1 MALQTATNPD
11 TGERFALVNDAW
23 VPFAKTATNPET
35 QERFGLINNEWMPI
49 VGKTAPPKAPEP
61 RPEDQSVLRQF
72 ADVPLKVGAGAV
84 TGVRLL
90 ADTLG
95 AENPIS
101 KNLRGVEDEIASLYS
116 AQSKKDSKEI
126 ARIMKEAEDKGVLDQ
141 VAAGVKAMA
150 VAPVDIVA
158 NAFGTS
164 APAILA
170 GLAAIFTGGGAL
182 AGAALAG
189 GVGAAMGAGT
199 IKSAI
204 YDATKEV
211 LAEKTKLTP
220 EQIEAAAIKAQEYKG
235 DNLDQILLGMGLGAV
250 GARTGAEPV
259 IARSLARDIVGRA
272 SKAEGADVTKKAA
285 MQAAI
290 KESTE
295 KGTKTAA
302 ERGVIKHGTITAG
315 KEFLSEG
322 AEGSQE
328 QIAQNLALQR
338 QGFDVPTFRGAVSQ
352 GVMEGLAG
360 AGMGGAG
367 GVREAYKAKQEV
379 AGLTGEDKDKV
390 VGNVLTTAGTDKR
403 AAAPQPTQEQ
413 LDLMETATAIGTE
426 TPAPPADTTATAP
439 ATDLQAKA
447 QAYIDENK
455 PNTFKAKNLV
465 KELGLDVPAG
475 KGFNER
481 AIEAIKTYLGQGVPS
496 GTDNAPS
503 GTSAGVDESANPPA
517 DVAGTPSNPPG
528 DMGGTGA
535 ATSPS
540 SVGTKV
546 EFSALTPETQE
557 AISSRRDALFDII
570 EAGESAKIIK
580 TKLKTLNDLET
591 SHGVELTTMPPPK
604 TPPTPDGLPARRI
617 KMQRVIDEG
626 GQATIIRETDE
637 EKKAREKAAAA
648 RVQGGTD
655 TEAAMKLADKYEKE
669 EAAKEESQRVKGL
682 EASDKKSLPNITV
695 QQEVIEEYNAVRDE
709 INSAAK
715 AHAQQRV
722 EMADNLESLYKE
734 REAAEAKLDKDE
746 LNDSSNE
753 ALLQKLDEEIQV
765 SEKALQEH
773 GVKKATLPDWSDE
786 ITPVEK
792 EVYLEN
798 LRDNTIEEH
807 NAAAQAL
814 IRYRQEQGAKSREG
828 EGTTNQDERRLIKLY
843 EDNRKATGDKYGFE
857 FPKWRQLSNRSKIL
871 WLRTFASKPESAKGR
886 LTINKA
892 LTIYQQDEAF
902 GAVAQQVIKETDEL
916 NAGEQKAQQER
927 VQKIQDKVRAES
939 EKAQAR
945 YQKLR
950 DDQRRAAGSMPA
962 ADRLPNALVKKV
974 KDGIDKDGSKKGGS
988 LKTFLTDLAA
998 FIEDSKVPHKKIYNQ
1013 LANLIR
1019 GVNLKTEIVYVDS
1032 LPDDD
1037 LAIYSPEKDVIYVT
1051 SEGMTYTTI
1060 LHELVHAASV
1070 RVLNLYY
1077 TGKKDQLTKYQI
1089 AAIEQIEAIYKST
1102 QPALA
1107 SRHPNAYEKTASG
1120 ANNYYEFL
1128 AYALTDKFLQV
1139 DLHEESAEYT
1149 QDIAFGLRKDK
1160 IPERPS
1166 AWTVFVQAIA
1176 RIVGYKPGQMKS
1188 KNFLVELN
1196 AAFEDILSAPTEP
1209 IYLTDLSAKQ
1219 APKQPGR
1226 SGGMDDP
1233 DLRKQY
1239 GLSEQEDPESKV
1251 AKAVKDLFKIQGWR
1265 SKGTKY
1271 VDSTYEAGVRQRLA
1285 DLGKLIIR
1293 DMSKAFNNF
1302 YDHMTLATGEKLQF
1316 ITHFLDVP
1324 LTDLKQSFKDWMDL
1338 TKKKFEDLMID
1349 FHMYA
1354 EMFHEPERR
1363 LALFI
1368 QSVPLSTD
1376 KVLKDKNGKPISPA
1390 DRRTQILGDPS
1401 KKIAGL
1407 VQKVELTEAQQK
1419 QLWAEL
1425 TSLAEN
1431 YKDGRTGYSPRAD
1444 TIGKAKDDKQ
1454 AKILED
1460 KNSNSYNALGINK
1473 DEVDL
1478 RKSQF
1483 DALPQEERDAIM
1495 AVFANAKA
1503 LSEATKELNKIGNYQ
1518 SFPVTNLIGMF
1529 DYQAYLPF
1537 KGKGK
1542 NLGEL
1547 TEKDAWVDPEGIGGG
1562 KALQEIE
1569 HVTHGRFGVANHP
1582 LQQLMSDAYRGA
1594 DRAGRRNYTQSI
1606 KNALPSGEHNPNGT
1620 GVILGKVFKHIPYEE
1635 RQATNLAE
1643 FKGGA
1648 NIFHYNADG
1657 SIDILQVAEPK
1668 ILNALRYSF
1677 KQDKPLL
1684 DLANDVVGWVGAQH
1698 TRYNFNFA
1706 PKNFVTDLFT
1716 NAWNMGGGMMGP
1728 LSAPKYIGLIAARVM
1743 QNGLGKAW
1751 DIALLNEK
1759 GDPKS
1764 QQRMN
1769 DSAKKDPFVR
1779 DMLEMIQFGG
1789 KTAYIE
1795 SFSIKNNTEK
1805 LRSLKNKGWIAST
1818 KESVDALLDT
1828 WSGMFELTS
1837 RTAAYSMFK
1846 EFYYAQEKAK
1856 GTSDTKGPN
1865 EKMSE
1870 AEIAA
1875 ATQAAAE
1882 TKNLTNFE
1890 KVGLYGRELGAAY
1903 MFIRPSAISATR
1915 AIETVAPA
1923 FTPLSWAEQRMPKV
1937 VMDDPAAKAEYIK
1950 NYKTLQLN
1958 SRIMVMSLTGMG
1970 TAMYYM
1976 AMMMAPDDEWERN
1989 SVKTDNMEQ
1998 WTRTA
2003 RFHIP
2008 DSVGL
2013 GRDVII
2019 QLPWGFGLGAF
2030 PAIGAQ
2036 IGGMFS
2042 GQTTI
2047 KQGMGNIVGSILTDS
2062 FLPIPI
2068 SKIPMTEHPLSWAFD
2083 SIMPSVV
2090 RPISEY
2096 LMNMNGIGQSINSA
2110 SMRRFGD
2117 AFTGGD
2123 RIPEVYKD
2131 FAQWLYLKTEGKY
2144 DMSPNTA
2151 YFLTN
2156 SYIDGIAKIGELGYN
2171 WIDLSKGDKAFNP
2184 KTDLPLFGSFFGSKP
2199 NVDAREFSKVQDKL
2213 KDLETRSKTLSKVN
2227 REVYADF
2234 RAENPGVE
2242 TAITVYNLQ
2251 KARLD
2256 KLHKR
2261 ANELRAMDIPRI
2273 DREEMLRL
2281 NITQQNMLK
2290 HSIVERMKGYGI
2302 EP

>member
-1 MALQTATNPD
+1 MAAFDP
-11 TGERFALVNDAW
+11 DAW
-23 VPFAKTATNPET
+23 LAKRQEAPSPFDPDAWLAKKSGVET
-35 QERFGLINNEWMPI
+35 PS
-49 VGKTAPPKAPEP
+49 PKAPEP
-61 RPEDQSVLRQF
+61 RPEDQSFLRQV

-84 TGVRLL
+84 TGVRMI
-90 ADTLG
+90 ADTFG

-101 KNLRGVEDEIASLYS
+101 KNLRGVEDWIGELYS

-150 VAPVDIVA
+150 VAPVDTVA
-158 NAFGTS
+158 NALGTS

-170 GLAAIFTGGGAL
+170 GLATIFTGGGAL

-211 LAEKTKLTP
+211 LAEKTKLTS

-235 DNLDQILLGMGLGAV
+235 DNLDQILLGMGLGAL

-302 ERGVIKHGTITAG
+302 ERGVIKHGSITAG

-390 VGNVLTTAGTDKR
+390 VDNVLTTAGMDKR
-403 AAAPQPTQEQ
+403 TAAPQPTQEQ
-413 LDLMETATAIGTE
+413 LDLMETATAIGTD
-426 TPAPPADTTATAP
+426 TAAPPATP
-439 ATDLQAKA
+439 TDANVEARGKA
-447 QAYIDENK
+447 LAYIDGLEADPTKK
-455 PNTFKAKNLV
+455 PNASVLKNLITG
-465 KELGLDVPAG
+465 LGLEENVPAG
-475 KGFNER
+475 KGFNTR
-481 AIEAIKTYLGQGVPS
+481 AVQALRTYFGYAPSGEGVSS

-503 GTSAGVDESANPPA
+503 GAGVGVDESANPPT
-517 DVAGTPSNPPG
+517 DVTGTPSNLPG
-528 DMGGTGA
+528 DMGGAGA
-535 ATSPS
+535 AIPASP
-540 SVGTKV
+540 VGEKV
-546 EFSALTPETQE
+546 EFGALSPETQAE
-557 AISSRRDALFDII
+557 ISKRRDDLLDLVEEGAP
-570 EAGESAKIIK
+570 AKQIK
-580 TKLKTLNDLET
+580 NKLNTLNKLET
-591 SHGVELTTMPPPK
+591 THGLELTTM
-604 TPPTPDGLPARRI
+604 PTPDGLPARRV

-626 GQATIIRETDE
+626 GQAAIVGGPEGKTVPAQ
-637 EKKAREKAAAA
+637 K
-648 RVQGGTD
+648 GTD
-655 TEAAMKLADKYEKE
+655 IEAAMKLADKYEKE
-669 EAAKEESQRVKGL
+669 EAAREESQRVKGL
-682 EASDKKSLPNITV
+682 EESNKKSLPNITV
-695 QQEVIEEYNAVRDE
+695 DPAIVEEYKATRDE
-709 INSAAK
+709 IEAK
-715 AHAQQRV
+715 ADAHAQKRV
-722 EMADNLESLYKE
+722 EMASNLDSLYKE

-746 LNDSSNE
+746 LNDPANE

-765 SEKALQEH
+765 AEKALQEH
-773 GVKKATLPDWSDE
+773 GVEKARLPDWDKKMSPD
-786 ITPVEK
+786 EK

-798 LRDNTIEEH
+798 IRRNTIEEH
-807 NAAAQAL
+807 RAAAQAL
-814 IRYRQEQGAKSREG
+814 IQYRQKQGVESREG
-828 EGTTNQDERRLIKLY
+828 EGTLNRDERRLIKLY
-843 EDNRKATGDKYGFE
+843 EDNRKATGDKYGFK
-857 FPKWRQLSNRSKIL
+857 FPAWRQLSKRAKIA
-871 WLRTFASKPESAKGR
+871 WLRTLASDTGIKDLLKGD
-886 LTINKA
+886 LAINKA

-902 GAVAQQVIKETDEL
+902 GSVAQQVIKETDEL
-916 NAGEQKAQQER
+916 NASEQKAQQER
-927 VQKIQDKVRAES
+927 VQKIKDQVREES

-950 DDQRRAAGSMPA
+950 DDQRRAAGSMPST
-962 ADRLPNALVKKV
+962 DRLPNTLAKKIKEGV
-974 KDGIDKDGSKKGGS
+974 DKEGSKKGGS
-988 LKTFLTDLAA
+988 LATLLRDVAA
-998 FIEDSKVPHKKIYNQ
+998 HLKDSNAPHKKIYYQ
-1013 LANLIR
+1013 LTNLLGTIP
-1019 GVNLKTEIVYVDS
+1019 LKTEIVYVDS
-1032 LPDDD
+1032 LPNDD
-1037 LAIYSPEKDVIYVT
+1037 LAIYRAEEDKIYITPE
-1051 SEGMTYTTI
+1051 GLTYTTL

-1070 RVLNLYY
+1070 RVMNMYF
-1077 TGKKDQLTKYQI
+1077 TGQKNQLTKYQV
-1089 AAIEQIEAIYKST
+1089 AAVEQIMAIYNST
-1102 QPALA
+1102 KPALE
-1107 SRHPNAYEKTASG
+1107 SRHPDAYA
-1120 ANNYYEFL
+1120 NYYEFL
-1128 AYALTDKFLQV
+1128 AYSLTDKFLQV
-1139 DLHEESAEYT
+1139 DLHEESVEFA

-1166 AWTVFVQAIA
+1166 AWTAFKTAIA
-1176 RIVGYKPGQMKS
+1176 KILGYKPGQMKS

-1196 AAFEDILSAPTEP
+1196 AAFEDILSVPTEP
-1209 IYLTDLSAKQ
+1209 IYLTDLAAKQ
-1219 APKQPGR
+1219 APKQLGR

-1233 DLRKQY
+1233 ELRKQY
-1239 GLSEQEDPESKV
+1239 KMSEQEDPESKV
-1251 AKAVKDLFKIQGWR
+1251 AKATKDLFKVQGWR

-1271 VDSTYEAGVRQRLA
+1271 VDSTYEAGSRQNRA
-1285 DLGKLIIR
+1285 DLGGKIIR
-1293 DMSKAFNNF
+1293 DMSKSFNNF

-1316 ITHFLDVP
+1316 ITHYLDAP
-1324 LTDLKQSFKDWMDL
+1324 LTDLKQSFKDWIDL
-1338 TKKKFEDLMID
+1338 TGKKFEDAMID
-1349 FHMYA
+1349 FHMFA

-1363 LALFI
+1363 SALFV
-1368 QSVPLSTD
+1368 QSVPLSIK
-1376 KVLKDKNGKPISPA
+1376 KVLKDKKGNPISPA
-1390 DRRTQILGDPS
+1390 ERRTQILGDPS
-1401 KKIAGL
+1401 KGVAGL
-1407 VQKVELTEAQQK
+1407 VQQVELTEAQQR

-1425 TSLAEN
+1425 TNLAEN
-1431 YKDGRTGYSPRAD
+1431 YKDGLNGYSPRAD
-1444 TIGKAKDDKQ
+1444 IIGVAKNQDQ
-1454 AKILED
+1454 ADLLENKD
-1460 KNSNSYNALGINK
+1460 SEKYNALGINK

-1483 DALPQEERDAIM
+1483 DALPKDQRDAIM
-1495 AVFANAKA
+1495 AVFDNAKA

-1518 SFPVTNLIGMF
+1518 SFPVSNLIGMF
-1529 DYQAYLPF
+1529 NYQAYLPF

-1547 TEKDAWVDPEGIGGG
+1547 TEKDQWVDPEGIGGG

-1594 DRAGRRNYTQSI
+1594 DRAGRRNYTQAI
-1606 KNALPSGEHNPNGT
+1606 KNALPKEKKNPDGT
-1620 GVILGKVFKHIPYEE
+1620 GIILGKVVDHIPFEE
-1635 RQATNLAE
+1635 RSNANLE
-1643 FKGGA
+1643 KYKGGA

-1657 SIDILQVAEPK
+1657 SIDILQVAEPE
-1668 ILNALRYSF
+1668 ILNALRYTF

-1684 DLANDVVGWVGAQH
+1684 DLANDVTGWIGAQH

-1706 PKNFVTDLFT
+1706 PKNFVTDMFT

-1728 LSAPKYIGLIAARVM
+1728 LSAPKYIGMVASRVM

-1795 SFSIKNNTEK
+1795 SFSIRNNTEK
-1805 LRSLKNKGWIAST
+1805 LRALKNKSWIAST

-1846 EFYYAQEKAK
+1846 EFYYNQEKEK
-1856 GTSDTKGPN
+1856 GTSDVKKPG

-1870 AEIAA
+1870 AERAA
-1875 ATQAAAE
+1875 ATKAAAE

-1890 KVGLYGRELGAAY
+1890 KVGIYGRELGAAY

-1937 VMDDPAAKAEYIK
+1937 VMDDPAAKEEYIK
-1950 NYKTLQLN
+1950 NYKVLQRN

-1976 AMMMAPDDEWERN
+1976 AMLMAPDDDWERN

-1998 WTRTA
+1998 WTRNA

-2030 PAIGAQ
+2030 PSIGAQ
-2036 IGGMFS
+2036 IGAMFS
-2042 GQTTI
+2042 GQATI

-2096 LMNMNGIGQSINSA
+2096 LMNMNGIGQAINSA
-2110 SMRRFGD
+2110 TMRRFGD

-2131 FAQWLYLKTEGKY
+2131 FSKWLYETTEGKY
-2144 DMSPNTA
+2144 DMPPNTA

-2156 SYIDGIAKIGELGYN
+2156 SYIDGIAKLGELAYS
-2171 WIDLSKGDKAFNP
+2171 WVDLSKGEKTFNP

-2213 KDLETRSKTLSKVN
+2213 KDLETRAKTLSKVN

-2234 RAENPGVE
+2234 RANNPGAE
-2242 TAITVYNLQ
+2242 SAIQVYNLQ

-2256 KLHKR
+2256 KLRQR
-2261 ANELRAMDIPRI
+2261 ANELRAMDISQAE
-2273 DREEMLRL
+2273 REEMLKL

-2290 HSIVERMKGYGI
+2290 HSIIERMKGYGI

>member
-1 MALQTATNPD
+1 MS
-11 TGERFALVNDAW
+11 
-23 VPFAKTATNPET
+23 PE
-35 QERFGLINNEWMPI
+35 
-49 VGKTAPPKAPEP
+49 
-61 RPEDQSVLRQF
+61 
-72 ADVPLKVGAGAV
+72 
-84 TGVRLL
+84 
-90 ADTLG
+90 
-95 AENPIS
+95 
-101 KNLRGVEDEIASLYS
+101 
-116 AQSKKDSKEI
+116 
-126 ARIMKEAEDKGVLDQ
+126 
-141 VAAGVKAMA
+141 
-150 VAPVDIVA
+150 
-158 NAFGTS
+158 
-164 APAILA
+164 
-170 GLAAIFTGGGAL
+170 
-182 AGAALAG
+182 
-189 GVGAAMGAGT
+189 
-199 IKSAI
+199 
-204 YDATKEV
+204 
-211 LAEKTKLTP
+211 
-220 EQIEAAAIKAQEYKG
+220 
-235 DNLDQILLGMGLGAV
+235 
-250 GARTGAEPV
+250 
-259 IARSLARDIVGRA
+259 
-272 SKAEGADVTKKAA
+272 
-285 MQAAI
+285 
-290 KESTE
+290 
-295 KGTKTAA
+295 
-302 ERGVIKHGTITAG
+302 
-315 KEFLSEG
+315 
-322 AEGSQE
+322 
-328 QIAQNLALQR
+328 
-338 QGFDVPTFRGAVSQ
+338 
-352 GVMEGLAG
+352 
-360 AGMGGAG
+360 
-367 GVREAYKAKQEV
+367 
-379 AGLTGEDKDKV
+379 
-390 VGNVLTTAGTDKR
+390 
-403 AAAPQPTQEQ
+403 
-413 LDLMETATAIGTE
+413 
-426 TPAPPADTTATAP
+426 
-439 ATDLQAKA
+439 
-447 QAYIDENK
+447 
-455 PNTFKAKNLV
+455 
-465 KELGLDVPAG
+465 
-475 KGFNER
+475 
-481 AIEAIKTYLGQGVPS
+481 
-496 GTDNAPS
+496 
-503 GTSAGVDESANPPA
+503 
-517 DVAGTPSNPPG
+517 
-528 DMGGTGA
+528 
-535 ATSPS
+535 
-540 SVGTKV
+540 
-546 EFSALTPETQE
+546 
-557 AISSRRDALFDII
+557 
-570 EAGESAKIIK
+570 
-580 TKLKTLNDLET
+580 
-591 SHGVELTTMPPPK
+591 
-604 TPPTPDGLPARRI
+604 
-617 KMQRVIDEG
+617 
-626 GQATIIRETDE
+626 
-637 EKKAREKAAAA
+637 
-648 RVQGGTD
+648 
-655 TEAAMKLADKYEKE
+655 
-669 EAAKEESQRVKGL
+669 
-682 EASDKKSLPNITV
+682 
-695 QQEVIEEYNAVRDE
+695 
-709 INSAAK
+709 
-715 AHAQQRV
+715 
-722 EMADNLESLYKE
+722 
-734 REAAEAKLDKDE
+734 
-746 LNDSSNE
+746 
-753 ALLQKLDEEIQV
+753 
-765 SEKALQEH
+765 
-773 GVKKATLPDWSDE
+773 
-786 ITPVEK
+786 EK

-798 LRDNTIEEH
+798 IRRNTIEEH
-807 NAAAQAL
+807 RAAAQAL
-814 IRYRQEQGAKSREG
+814 IRYRQEQGIQSREG
-828 EGTTNQDERRLIKLY
+828 EGTTNRDERRLIKLY
-843 EDNRKATGDKYGFE
+843 EDNSKATGEKYGFE
-857 FPKWRQLSNRSKIL
+857 FPKWKRLSKRAKIA
-871 WLRTFASKPESAKGR
+871 WLRTLASDTSIKDLLKGD

-892 LTIYQQDEAF
+892 LTAYQQDEAF

-916 NAGEQKAQQER
+916 NATEQEAQQKR
-927 VQKIQDKVRAES
+927 IQKIKDQVREES

-962 ADRLPNALVKKV
+962 ADRLPNALVKKI
-974 KDGIDKDGSKKGGS
+974 KEGIDKEGSKKGGS

-1139 DLHEESAEYT
+1139 DLHEESAEYS
-1149 QDIAFGLRKDK
+1149 QDIAFGIRKDK

-1196 AAFEDILSAPTEP
+1196 AAFEDILSAPTES
-1209 IYLTDLSAKQ
+1209 IYLTDLAAKQ

-1233 DLRKQY
+1233 ELRKQY
-1239 GLSEQEDPESKV
+1239 QMSEREDPESKV
-1251 AKAVKDLFKIQGWR
+1251 VKATKDLFKIQGWR

-1271 VDSTYEAGVRQRLA
+1271 VDSTYEAGARQRLA
-1285 DLGKLIIR
+1285 DLGGKIIR

-1316 ITHFLDVP
+1316 ITHYLDTP
-1324 LTDLKQSFKDWMDL
+1324 LTDLKQSFKDWMEL
-1338 TKKKFEDLMID
+1338 TKKSFKDAMID

-1363 LALFI
+1363 AALFV
-1368 QSVPLSTD
+1368 QSVPLSTK

-1401 KKIAGL
+1401 QKIAGL
-1407 VQKVELTEAQQK
+1407 VQQVELTEAQQK

-1431 YKDGRTGYSPRAD
+1431 HKDAYGYSPRAD
-1444 TIGKAKDDKQ
+1444 KIGTPKNPEQ
-1454 AKILED
+1454 AALLVD
-1460 KNSNSYNALGINK
+1460 KNSETYNALGIDQK
-1473 DEVDL
+1473 EVDL
-1478 RKSQF
+1478 RMSQF
-1483 DALPQEERDAIM
+1483 KALPQKEQDAIM
-1495 AVFANAKA
+1495 AIFANAKA

-1518 SFPVTNLIGMF
+1518 SFPVSNLMGMF
-1529 DYQAYLPF
+1529 NYQAYMPF

-1542 NLGEL
+1542 KLGEL
-1547 TEKDAWVDPEGIGGG
+1547 TEKDQWVDPEGMGGG
-1562 KALQEIE
+1562 KSLQEIE

-1594 DRAGRRNYTQSI
+1594 DRAGRRNFTQAI
-1606 KNALPSGEHNPNGT
+1606 KNAMPKETANPDGT
-1620 GVILGKVFKHIPYEE
+1620 GIILGKIRKHIPFEE
-1635 RQATNLAE
+1635 RQATNLEE

-1657 SIDILQVAEPK
+1657 SIDILQVAEPE

-1684 DLANDVVGWVGAQH
+1684 DLANDVTGWIGAQH

-1706 PKNFVTDLFT
+1706 PKNFVTDMFT

-1728 LSAPKYIGLIAARVM
+1728 LSAPKYIGVVAARVL

-1805 LRSLKNKGWIAST
+1805 LRALKSKNWVIRG
-1818 KESVDALLDT
+1818 KEGLDAFLDT

-1837 RTAAYSMFK
+1837 RAAAYSMFK

-1856 GTSDTKGPN
+1856 GTSDVKGPKG
-1865 EKMSE
+1865 EMSE

-1923 FTPLSWAEQRMPKV
+1923 FTPLSWAKQRMPKV
-1937 VMDDPAAKAEYIK
+1937 VMDDPAAEKEFIK
-1950 NYKTLQLN
+1950 NYETLQRN

-1976 AMMMAPDDEWERN
+1976 AMMMAPDDDWERN

-1998 WTRTA
+1998 WTRNA

-2013 GRDVII
+2013 GRDVVI

-2083 SIMPSVV
+2083 SIMPSAV

-2131 FAQWLYLKTEGKY
+2131 FAQWLYEKSEGKY

-2156 SYIDGIAKIGELGYN
+2156 SYIDGIAKLGELGYN
-2171 WIDLSKGDKAFNP
+2171 WVDLSKGDKAFNP
-2184 KTDLPLFGSFFGSKP
+2184 KTDLVLLGSFFGSKP
-2199 NVDAREFSKVQDKL
+2199 NVDAREFSKVQEKI
-2213 KDLETRSKTLSKVN
+2213 KDLDTRAKTLSKVN

-2242 TAITVYNLQ
+2242 TAISVYNQQ

-2261 ANELRAMDIPRI
+2261 ANELRADRNIPRI
-2273 DREEMLRL
+2273 DREEMVRL
-2281 NITQQNMLK
+2281 NIIQQNMLK

>member
-1 MALQTATNPD
+1 MAAFDP
-11 TGERFALVNDAW
+11 DAW
-23 VPFAKTATNPET
+23 LAKKQEAPSPFDPDAWLSKRSGVEPSA
-35 QERFGLINNEWMPI
+35 
-49 VGKTAPPKAPEP
+49 PKAPEP
-61 RPEDQSVLRQF
+61 RPEDQSFLRQV

-84 TGVRLL
+84 TGVRMI
-90 ADTLG
+90 ADTFG
-95 AENPIS
+95 AENPVS
-101 KNLRGVEDEIASLYS
+101 KNLRGVEDWVGELYS

-126 ARIMKEAEDKGVLDQ
+126 ARIMKEAEDKGILDQ
-141 VAAGVKAMA
+141 VVAGVKAMA
-150 VAPVDIVA
+150 VAPVDTVA
-158 NAFGTS
+158 NALGTS

-170 GLAAIFTGGGAL
+170 GLATVLTGGGTL

-302 ERGVIKHGTITAG
+302 ERGVIKHGAITAG
-315 KEFLSEG
+315 KEFLGEG

-390 VGNVLTTAGTDKR
+390 VDNVLTTAGMDKR
-403 AAAPQPTQEQ
+403 TAAPQPTQEQ
-413 LDLMETATAIGTE
+413 LDLMETATAIGTD
-426 TPAPPADTTATAP
+426 TAAPPTPPTDTTVEARG
-439 ATDLQAKA
+439 KA
-447 QAYIDENK
+447 LAYIDGLDADPTKN
-455 PNTFKAKNLV
+455 PNASTLRSLV
-465 KELGLDVPAG
+465 KQLGLDVPSGG
-475 KGFNER
+475 KGPDGFNTR
-481 AIEAIKTYLGQGVPS
+481 AVQALRTYFGYAPSGVGAPS

-503 GTSAGVDESANPPA
+503 GTSPGVDESANPPA
-517 DVAGTPSNPPG
+517 NVAGTPSNPPG

-535 ATSPS
+535 ATPPGA
-540 SVGTKV
+540 VGTKV
-546 EFSALTPETQE
+546 EFNSLSPETQTE
-557 AISSRRDALFDII
+557 ISNRRDDLFDLI
-570 EAGESAKIIK
+570 EKGVPAKQIK
-580 TKLKTLNDLET
+580 SKLNFLNKLET
-591 SHGVELTTMPPPK
+591 THGVELTTMP
-604 TPPTPDGLPARRI
+604 TPDGLPARQV
-617 KMQRVIDEG
+617 KMQQLINEG
-626 GQATIIRETDE
+626 KQATIVGRPETTAPAQFGVDVE
-637 EKKAREKAAAA
+637 
-648 RVQGGTD
+648 T
-655 TEAAMKLADKYEKE
+655 AMKMADKYEKE
-669 EAAKEESQRVKGL
+669 EATKEEEQRKKGL
-682 EASDKKSLPNITV
+682 EESNKKSLPNITV
-695 QQEVIEEYNAVRDE
+695 DPAVVEEYNAIRNE
-709 INSAAK
+709 INTAAD
-715 AHAQQRV
+715 AHAEERV
-722 EMADNLESLYKE
+722 KLADNLDSLYKE

-746 LNDSSNE
+746 LNDPANE

-765 SEKALQEH
+765 AEKTLQEH
-773 GVKKATLPDWSDE
+773 GVEKARLPDWDKKMSPD
-786 ITPVEK
+786 EK

-798 LRDNTIEEH
+798 IRNNTIEEH

-814 IRYRQEQGAKSREG
+814 IQYRQKQSVESREG
-828 EGTTNQDERRLIKLY
+828 EGTVNRDERRLIKLY

-857 FPKWRQLSNRSKIL
+857 FPAWNKLSKL
-871 WLRTFASKPESAKGR
+871 AKVLYLRALASKPKEAGGKWS
-886 LTINKA
+886 INKA
-892 LTIYQQDEAF
+892 LTGLQQDEAF
-902 GAVAQQVIKETDEL
+902 GAAAQQIIKENGDL
-916 NAGEQKAQQER
+916 NAAEQKAQQER
-927 VQKIQDKVRAES
+927 VQKIKDQVREES
-939 EKAQAR
+939 EKAQVR

-950 DDQRRAAGSMPA
+950 DDQRRATGSMPA
-962 ADRLPNALVKKV
+962 TDRLPNTLAKKIKEGV
-974 KDGIDKDGSKKGGS
+974 DKEGTKKGGS
-988 LKTFLTDLAA
+988 LTTLLRDVAA
-998 FIEDSKVPHKKIYNQ
+998 HLKDSNAPHKKIYYQ
-1013 LANLIR
+1013 LTNLLGTIP
-1019 GVNLKTEIVYVDS
+1019 LKTKIVYVDS
-1032 LPDDD
+1032 LPNDD
-1037 LAIYSPEKDVIYVT
+1037 LAIYRAEEDKIYVT
-1051 SEGMTYTTI
+1051 AEGLTYTTL

-1070 RVLNLYY
+1070 RVMNMYF
-1077 TGKKDQLTKYQI
+1077 TGQKNQLTKYQI
-1089 AAIEQIEAIYKST
+1089 AAVEQIMAIYNST
-1102 QPALA
+1102 KPALE
-1107 SRHPNAYEKTASG
+1107 SRHPDAYA
-1120 ANNYYEFL
+1120 NYYEFL
-1128 AYALTDKFLQV
+1128 AYSLTDKFLQV
-1139 DLHEESAEYT
+1139 DLHEESVEYA

-1219 APKQPGR
+1219 ATKQPGR

-1233 DLRKQY
+1233 ELRKQY
-1239 GLSEQEDPESKV
+1239 KMSERENPESKV
-1251 AKAVKDLFKIQGWR
+1251 VKATKDLFKIQGWR

-1271 VDSTYEAGVRQRLA
+1271 VDSTYEAGARQRLA
-1285 DLGKLIIR
+1285 DLGGKIIR

-1316 ITHFLDVP
+1316 ITHYLDSP
-1324 LTDLKQSFKDWMDL
+1324 LTDLKQSFKDWIEL
-1338 TKKKFEDLMID
+1338 TGKKFEDAMID

-1363 LALFI
+1363 AALFV
-1368 QSVPLSTD
+1368 QSVPLSTK

-1401 KKIAGL
+1401 NNIAGL

-1425 TSLAEN
+1425 TSLADN
-1431 YKDGRTGYSPRAD
+1431 YKDGMDGYSPRAD
-1444 TIGKAKDDKQ
+1444 VIGTAKNKDQ
-1454 AKILED
+1454 ANLLED
-1460 KNSNSYNALGINK
+1460 KYGEKYNALGINK

-1483 DALPQEERDAIM
+1483 DALPQEERNAIM
-1495 AVFANAKA
+1495 AVFDSAKA
-1503 LSEATKELNKIGNYQ
+1503 LSEATKELNKIGNYL
-1518 SFPVTNLIGMF
+1518 SFPASNLIGMF
-1529 DYQAYLPF
+1529 DYQFYMPF

-1547 TEKDAWVDPEGIGGG
+1547 TEKDQWVDPEGIGGG

-1594 DRAGRRNYTQSI
+1594 DRAGRRNYTQAI
-1606 KNALPSGEHNPNGT
+1606 KNALPSEKKNPDGT
-1620 GVILGKVFKHIPYEE
+1620 GIILGKVVDHISFEE
-1635 RQATNLAE
+1635 RSNANLE
-1643 FKGGA
+1643 KYKGGA

-1657 SIDILQVAEPK
+1657 SIDILQVSEPE

-1684 DLANDVVGWVGAQH
+1684 DLANDVTGWIGAQH

-1706 PKNFVTDLFT
+1706 PKNFVTDMFT

-1728 LSAPKYIGLIAARVM
+1728 LSAPKYIGVVAARVL

-1795 SFSIKNNTEK
+1795 SFSIRNNTEK
-1805 LRSLKNKGWIAST
+1805 LRALKNKSWIAST

-1856 GTSDTKGPN
+1856 GTSDVKGPN

-1923 FTPLSWAEQRMPKV
+1923 FTPLSWAEQRMPKAV
-1937 VMDDPAAKAEYIK
+1937 LDDPDAKAEFIK
-1950 NYKTLQLN
+1950 NYKTLQRN

-1998 WTRTA
+1998 WTRNA

-2008 DSVGL
+2008 DNVGL
-2013 GRDVII
+2013 GRDVVI

-2042 GQTTI
+2042 GHTTI

-2131 FAQWLYLKTEGKY
+2131 FAQWMYQKTEGKY

-2171 WIDLSKGDKAFNP
+2171 WIDLSKGEKAFNP
-2184 KTDLPLFGSFFGSKP
+2184 KTDLVLLGSFFGSKP

-2242 TAITVYNLQ
+2242 TAISVYNQQ

-2261 ANELRAMDIPRI
+2261 ANELRTMNIPRI
-2273 DREEMLRL
+2273 DREEMVRL
-2281 NITQQNMLK
+2281 NIIQQNMLK
-2290 HSIVERMKGYGI
+2290 HSIIERMKGYGI

>member
-1 MALQTATNPD
+1 MAAFDP
-11 TGERFALVNDAW
+11 DAW
-23 VPFAKTATNPET
+23 LAKRQEAPSPFDPDAWLAKKSGVET
-35 QERFGLINNEWMPI
+35 P
-49 VGKTAPPKAPEP
+49 PPKAPEA
-61 RPEDQSVLRQF
+61 RPEDQSFLRQV
-72 ADVPLKVGAGAV
+72 ADVPLKIGAGAV
-84 TGVRLL
+84 TGVRML

-101 KNLRGVEDEIASLYS
+101 KNLRGVEDWIGELYS

-141 VAAGVKAMA
+141 VAAGVKAMS
-150 VAPVDIVA
+150 VAPVDTVA
-158 NAFGTS
+158 NALGTS

-170 GLAAIFTGGGAL
+170 GLATVFTGGGAL

-220 EQIEAAAIKAQEYKG
+220 EQIEAAAVKAQEYKG
-235 DNLDQILLGMGLGAV
+235 ENLDQILLGMGLGAV

-272 SKAEGADVTKKAA
+272 AKTEGADVSKKSA
-285 MQAAI
+285 MQAAVR
-290 KESTE
+290 EATE

-302 ERGVIKHGTITAG
+302 ERGVIKQGALTAG
-315 KEFLSEG
+315 KEFLTEG

-352 GVMEGLAG
+352 GVLEGLAG

-379 AGLTGEDKDKV
+379 AGMTGEDKDTAIRDV
-390 VGNVLTTAGTDKR
+390 FTTTGTDKR
-403 AAAPQPTQEQ
+403 AAAPQATQEQ
-413 LDLMETATAIGTE
+413 LDLMEAATAIEAE
-426 TPAPPADTTATAP
+426 TPAPPAAPTDTTAAPTDTTATAP

-447 QAYIDENK
+447 QAYIDEGK

-475 KGFNER
+475 PGFNAR
-481 AIEAIKTYLGQGVPS
+481 AIEAIKTYLGQGAPS
-496 GTDNAPS
+496 GTDTTAG
-503 GTSAGVDESANPPA
+503 GTSPGVDESANPPV

-535 ATSPS
+535 AIPPS
-540 SVGTKV
+540 ATGAKV
-546 EFSALTPETQE
+546 EFGALSPETQTE
-557 AISSRRDALFDII
+557 ISDRRDDLLDLI
-570 EAGESAKIIK
+570 EKGAPAKQIK
-580 TKLKTLNDLET
+580 NKLNTLNKLET
-591 SHGVELTTMPPPK
+591 THGVELTTMP
-604 TPPTPDGLPARRI
+604 TPDALPARRI
-617 KMQRVIDEG
+617 KMQQLINEG
-626 GQATIIRETDE
+626 KQATIVGGPEGTTVPAQ
-637 EKKAREKAAAA
+637 K
-648 RVQGGTD
+648 GTD
-655 TEAAMKLADKYEKE
+655 VEAAMKLADKYEKE
-669 EAAKEESQRVKGL
+669 EAAREEDERKKGL
-682 EASDKKSLPNITV
+682 EASQKKTLPNITV
-695 QQEVIEEYNAVRDE
+695 DPAIVEEYKATRDE
-709 INSAAK
+709 MEAAAD
-715 AHAQQRV
+715 AHAQERV
-722 EMADNLESLYKE
+722 EMADNLNSLYKE
-734 REAAEAKLDKDE
+734 RKAAEAKLDKDE
-746 LNDSSNE
+746 LNDPANE
-753 ALLQKLDEEIQV
+753 ALLQKLEEEIQV
-765 SEKALQEH
+765 AEKALQEH
-773 GVKKATLPDWSDE
+773 GVEKARLPDWDKKLSPE
-786 ITPVEK
+786 EK

-798 LRDNTIEEH
+798 IRRNTIEEH
-807 NAAAQAL
+807 RAAAQAL
-814 IRYRQEQGAKSREG
+814 IQYRQKQGVESREG
-828 EGTTNQDERRLIKLY
+828 EGTTNRDERRLIKLY
-843 EDNRKATGDKYGFE
+843 EDNLKATGDKYGFE
-857 FPKWRQLSNRSKIL
+857 FPKWKRLSKRAKIA
-871 WLRTFASKPESAKGR
+871 WLRTLASDTSIKDLLKGD

-892 LTIYQQDEAF
+892 LTAYQQDEAF

-916 NAGEQKAQQER
+916 NATEQKAQQQR
-927 VQKIQDKVRAES
+927 IQKIKDQVREES

-962 ADRLPNALVKKV
+962 ADRLPNALVKKI
-974 KDGIDKDGSKKGGS
+974 KEGIDKEGSKKGGS

-1128 AYALTDKFLQV
+1128 AYALTDKFFQV
-1139 DLHEESAEYT
+1139 DLHEESVEYA
-1149 QDIAFGLRKDK
+1149 QDMAFGLRKDK

-1219 APKQPGR
+1219 ATKQPGR

-1233 DLRKQY
+1233 ELRKQY
-1239 GLSEQEDPESKV
+1239 QMSEREDPESKV
-1251 AKAVKDLFKIQGWR
+1251 AKAVKDLFKVQGWR

-1271 VDSTYEAGVRQRLA
+1271 VDSTYEAGSRQNRA
-1285 DLGKLIIR
+1285 DLGGKIIR

-1316 ITHFLDVP
+1316 ITHYLDTP
-1324 LTDLKQSFKDWMDL
+1324 LTDLKQSFKDWMEL
-1338 TKKKFEDLMID
+1338 TKKPFKEAMID

-1363 LALFI
+1363 LALFV
-1368 QSVPLSTD
+1368 QSVPLSIK

-1401 KKIAGL
+1401 NNIAGL
-1407 VQKVELTEAQQK
+1407 VQKVELTEAQQR

-1431 YKDGRTGYSPRAD
+1431 YADGMDGYSPRAD
-1444 TIGKAKDDKQ
+1444 IIGKAKDATQ
-1454 AKILED
+1454 AKILVD
-1460 KNSNSYNALGINK
+1460 KDSDTYNALGINRA
-1473 DEVDL
+1473 EVDL

-1483 DALPQEERDAIM
+1483 DALPKEERDAIM
-1495 AVFANAKA
+1495 AVFDGAKA
-1503 LSEATKELNKIGNYQ
+1503 LSEATKELNKIGNYL
-1518 SFPVTNLIGMF
+1518 SFPASNLIGMF
-1529 DYQAYLPF
+1529 NYQAYLPF

-1547 TEKDAWVDPEGIGGG
+1547 TEKDQWVDPEGIGGG

-1594 DRAGRRNYTQSI
+1594 DRAGRRNFTQAI
-1606 KNALPSGEHNPNGT
+1606 KNALPKEKDNPDGT
-1620 GVILGKVFKHIPYEE
+1620 GIILGKVVEHIPFEE
-1635 RQATNLAE
+1635 RSNANLE
-1643 FKGGA
+1643 KYKGGA

-1657 SIDILQVAEPK
+1657 SIDILQVSEPE

-1684 DLANDVVGWVGAQH
+1684 DLANDVTGWIGAQH

-1706 PKNFVTDLFT
+1706 PKNFVTDMFT

-1728 LSAPKYIGLIAARVM
+1728 LSAPKYIGVVAARVL

-1805 LRSLKNKGWIAST
+1805 LRALKSKSWIAST

-1837 RTAAYSMFK
+1837 RAAAYSMFK

-1856 GTSDTKGPN
+1856 GTSDVKGPKG
-1865 EKMSE
+1865 EMSE

-1937 VMDDPAAKAEYIK
+1937 VLDDPAAKEEYIK
-1950 NYKTLQLN
+1950 NYKTLQRN

-1976 AMMMAPDDEWERN
+1976 AMMMAPDDDWERN

-1998 WTRTA
+1998 WTRNA

-2013 GRDVII
+2013 GRDVVI

-2131 FAQWLYLKTEGKY
+2131 FAQWLYETTEGKY

-2156 SYIDGIAKIGELGYN
+2156 SYVDGIAKLGELGYN
-2171 WIDLSKGDKAFNP
+2171 WVDLSKGDKAFNP
-2184 KTDLPLFGSFFGSKP
+2184 KTDLVLLGSFFGSKP
-2199 NVDAREFSKVQDKL
+2199 NVDAREFSKVQEKI
-2213 KDLETRSKTLSKVN
+2213 KDLDTRAKTLSKVN

-2242 TAITVYNLQ
+2242 TAISVYNQQ

-2261 ANELRAMDIPRI
+2261 ANELRADRNIPRI
-2273 DREEMLRL
+2273 DREEMIRL
-2281 NITQQNMLK
+2281 NIIQQNMLK

>member
-1 MALQTATNPD
+1 MIA
-11 TGERFALVNDAW
+11 DA
-23 VPFAKTATNPET
+23 
-35 QERFGLINNEWMPI
+35 FGAN
-49 VGKTAPPKAPEP
+49 T
-61 RPEDQSVLRQF
+61 
-72 ADVPLKVGAGAV
+72 DV
-84 TGVRLL
+84 
-90 ADTLG
+90 
-95 AENPIS
+95 S
-101 KNLRGVEDEIASLYS
+101 KSLRGVEDEIASLYS
-116 AQSKKDSKEI
+116 AQSKKDSKEV

-141 VAAGVKAMA
+141 VVAGVKAMA

-170 GLAAIFTGGGAL
+170 GLAAVFTGGGAL

-189 GVGAAMGAGT
+189 GVGATMGAGT

-235 DNLDQILLGMGLGAV
+235 DNLDQILLGMGLGAL

-302 ERGVIKHGTITAG
+302 ERGVIKHGSITAG

-390 VGNVLTTAGTDKR
+390 VGNVLTTAGMDKR

-426 TPAPPADTTATAP
+426 TPAPPADTTAVAP

-481 AIEAIKTYLGQGVPS
+481 ATETIKTYLGQGAPS
-496 GTDNAPS
+496 GTDNVPS
-503 GTSAGVDESANPPA
+503 GASPGVDESANPPV

-528 DMGGTGA
+528 GMGGTGA
-535 ATSPS
+535 AIPPGAT
-540 SVGTKV
+540 GAKV
-546 EFSALTPETQE
+546 EFSALSPETQTE
-557 AISSRRDALFDII
+557 ISKRRDDLLDLI
-570 EAGESAKIIK
+570 EEGVSAKQIK
-580 TKLKTLNDLET
+580 NKLNTLNKLET
-591 SHGVELTTMPPPK
+591 THGVELTTMP
-604 TPPTPDGLPARRI
+604 TPDALPARRI
-617 KMQRVIDEG
+617 KMQRLVDEG
-626 GQATIIRETDE
+626 KQATIVGGPEGTTVPAQ
-637 EKKAREKAAAA
+637 K
-648 RVQGGTD
+648 GTD
-655 TEAAMKLADKYEKE
+655 VEAAMRLADKYEKE
-669 EAAKEESQRVKGL
+669 EATREEDERKKGLEESQ
-682 EASDKKSLPNITV
+682 KKTLPNITV
-695 QQEVIEEYNAVRDE
+695 DPAIVEEYKATRDE
-709 INSAAK
+709 IEAAAD

-722 EMADNLESLYKE
+722 DMASNLDSLYKE
-734 REAAEAKLDKDE
+734 RGAAEAKLDKDE
-746 LNDSSNE
+746 LNDPSNE

-765 SEKALQEH
+765 AEKALQEH
-773 GVKKATLPDWSDE
+773 GVEKARLPDWDKKMSPE
-786 ITPVEK
+786 EK

-798 LRDNTIEEH
+798 IRRNTIEEH
-807 NAAAQAL
+807 RAAAQAL
-814 IRYRQEQGAKSREG
+814 IRYRQEQGIQSREG
-828 EGTTNQDERRLIKLY
+828 EGTTNRDERRLVKLY
-843 EDNRKATGDKYGFE
+843 EDNRKATGDKYGFD
-857 FPKWRQLSNRSKIL
+857 FPAWNKLSKMAKVL
-871 WLRTFASKPESAKGR
+871 YLRALASKPKSAEGKWA
-886 LTINKA
+886 INTA
-892 LTIYQQDEAF
+892 LTTYQQDEAF
-902 GAVAQQVIKETDEL
+902 GAAAQQIIKENGDL
-916 NAGEQKAQQER
+916 NVSEQKAQQER
-927 VQKIQDKVRAES
+927 VQKIKDQVREES

-974 KDGIDKDGSKKGGS
+974 KEGIDKEGSKKGGS

-1209 IYLTDLSAKQ
+1209 IFLTDLSAKQ
-1219 APKQPGR
+1219 AAKQPGR

-1233 DLRKQY
+1233 ELRKQY
-1239 GLSEQEDPESKV
+1239 QMSEREDPESKV
-1251 AKAVKDLFKIQGWR
+1251 AKAVKDLFKVQGWR

-1271 VDSTYEAGVRQRLA
+1271 VDSTYEAGSRQNRA
-1285 DLGKLIIR
+1285 DLGGKIIR

-1316 ITHFLDVP
+1316 ITHYLDTP
-1324 LTDLKQSFKDWMDL
+1324 LTDLKQSFKDWMEL
-1338 TKKKFEDLMID
+1338 TKKPFKEAMID

-1363 LALFI
+1363 LALFV
-1368 QSVPLSTD
+1368 QSVPLSTK

-1401 KKIAGL
+1401 NNIAGL

-1425 TSLAEN
+1425 TSLADN
-1431 YKDGRTGYSPRAD
+1431 YKDGMDGYSPRANV
-1444 TIGKAKDDKQ
+1444 IGTAKNKDQ
-1454 AKILED
+1454 ADLLED
-1460 KNSNSYNALGINK
+1460 KFGDKYNALGINQA
-1473 DEVDL
+1473 EVDL

-1483 DALPQEERDAIM
+1483 DALPKEERDAIM
-1495 AVFANAKA
+1495 AVFDGAKA
-1503 LSEATKELNKIGNYQ
+1503 LSGATKELNKIGNYQ
-1518 SFPVTNLIGMF
+1518 SYPASNLIGMF
-1529 DYQAYLPF
+1529 DYQFYMPF

-1547 TEKDAWVDPEGIGGG
+1547 TEKDQWVDPEGIGGG

-1569 HVTHGRFGVANHP
+1569 HVTHGRFGIANHP

-1594 DRAGRRNYTQSI
+1594 DRAGRRNFTQAI
-1606 KNALPSGEHNPNGT
+1606 KNALPKEKDNPDGT
-1620 GVILGKVFKHIPYEE
+1620 GIILGKVVEHIPFEE
-1635 RQATNLAE
+1635 RSNANLE
-1643 FKGGA
+1643 KYKGGA

-1657 SIDILQVAEPK
+1657 SIDILQVSEPE

-1684 DLANDVVGWVGAQH
+1684 DLANDVTGWIGAQH

-1706 PKNFVTDLFT
+1706 PKNFVTDMFT

-1728 LSAPKYIGLIAARVM
+1728 LSAPKYIGVVAARVL

-1805 LRSLKNKGWIAST
+1805 LRALKSKNWVIRG
-1818 KESVDALLDT
+1818 KEGLDAFLDT

-1856 GTSDTKGPN
+1856 GTSDVRGPN

-1937 VMDDPAAKAEYIK
+1937 VLDDPAAKEEYIK
-1950 NYKTLQLN
+1950 NYKTLQRN

-1976 AMMMAPDDEWERN
+1976 AMMMAPDDDWERN

-1998 WTRTA
+1998 WTRNA

-2013 GRDVII
+2013 GRDVVI

-2123 RIPEVYKD
+2123 RIPEAYKD
-2131 FAQWLYLKTEGKY
+2131 FAQWLYEKSEGKY

-2156 SYIDGIAKIGELGYN
+2156 SYIDGIAKLGELGYN

-2184 KTDLPLFGSFFGSKP
+2184 KTDLVLLGSFFGSKP
-2199 NVDAREFSKVQDKL
+2199 NVDAREFSKVQEKI
-2213 KDLETRSKTLSKVN
+2213 KDLDTRAKTLSKVN

-2234 RAENPGVE
+2234 RADNPGVE
-2242 TAITVYNLQ
+2242 TAISVYNQQ

-2261 ANELRAMDIPRI
+2261 ANELRADRNIPRI
-2273 DREEMLRL
+2273 DRDEMIRL
-2281 NITQQNMLK
+2281 NIIQQNMLK
-2290 HSIVERMKGYGI
+2290 HSIIERMKGYGI

>member
-1 MALQTATNPD
+1 MATRTATNPD

-49 VGKTAPPKAPEP
+49 VGKTAPPKAPEA
-61 RPEDQSVLRQF
+61 RPEDQSFLRQV
-72 ADVPLKVGAGAV
+72 ADVPLKIGAGAV
-84 TGVRLL
+84 TGVRML

-101 KNLRGVEDEIASLYS
+101 KNLRGVEDWVGELFS
-116 AQSKKDSKEI
+116 AQSKKDSKEV

-141 VAAGVKAMA
+141 VAAGVKAMS

-158 NAFGTS
+158 NAFGTA
-164 APAILA
+164 APTILA
-170 GLAAIFTGGGAL
+170 GLATIFTGGGAL
-182 AGAALAG
+182 AGAAMAG

-220 EQIEAAAIKAQEYKG
+220 EQIEAAAVKAQEYKG
-235 DNLDQILLGMGLGAV
+235 DNLDQILLGMGLGAF

-272 SKAEGADVTKKAA
+272 SKAEGADVSKKSA
-285 MQAAI
+285 MQAAVR
-290 KESTE
+290 EATE

-302 ERGVIKHGTITAG
+302 ERGVIKQGALTAG
-315 KEFLSEG
+315 KEFLTEG

-352 GVMEGLAG
+352 GVLEGLAG

-379 AGLTGEDKDKV
+379 AGLTGEDKGTAVKDV
-390 VGNVLTTAGTDKR
+390 FTTTGTDKR
-403 AAAPQPTQEQ
+403 AAAPQATQEQ
-413 LDLMETATAIGTE
+413 LDLMEAATAIGTE
-426 TPAPPADTTATAP
+426 TPALPADTTAVAP

-481 AIEAIKTYLGQGVPS
+481 AIEAIKTYLGQGAPS
-496 GTDNAPS
+496 GTDNVPS
-503 GTSAGVDESANPPA
+503 GASPGVDESANPPV

-528 DMGGTGA
+528 NMGGTGA
-535 ATSPS
+535 AIPPGAT
-540 SVGTKV
+540 GAKV
-546 EFSALTPETQE
+546 EFGALSPETQE
-557 AISSRRDALFDII
+557 TISSRRDALFDAIDD
-570 EAGESAKIIK
+570 GESAKIIK
-580 TKLKTLNDLET
+580 NKLKGLNDLET
-591 SHGVELTTMPPPK
+591 LHGVELTAMPPPK
-604 TPPTPDGLPARRI
+604 APPTPDGLPARRI
-617 KMQRVIDEG
+617 KMQRLINEG
-626 GQATIIRETDE
+626 KQAAIVGETDK
-637 EKKAREKAAAA
+637 EKEAKEKAAAA

-655 TEAAMKLADKYEKE
+655 VEAAMKLADKYEKE

-682 EASDKKSLPNITV
+682 EESQKKSLPNVTV

-722 EMADNLESLYKE
+722 QMADNLDNLYKE

-746 LNDSSNE
+746 LNDPSNE

-765 SEKALQEH
+765 AEKALQEH
-773 GVKKATLPDWSDE
+773 GIKKATLPDWSDKL
-786 ITPVEK
+786 TPVEK

-814 IRYRQEQGAKSREG
+814 IRYRQEQGIESREG
-828 EGTTNQDERRLIKLY
+828 EGTTNRDERRLIKLY
-843 EDNRKATGDKYGFE
+843 EDNRKATGDKYGFK
-857 FPKWRQLSNRSKIL
+857 FPKWRQLSKRAKIA
-871 WLRTFASKPESAKGR
+871 WLRALASDTSIKDLLKGD

-916 NAGEQKAQQER
+916 NATEQQAQQQR
-927 VQKIQDKVRAES
+927 IQKIKDQVREES

-962 ADRLPNALVKKV
+962 ADRLPNALVKKI
-974 KDGIDKDGSKKGGS
+974 KEGIDKEGSKKGGS
-988 LKTFLTDLAA
+988 LKTLLRDIAA
-998 FIEDSKVPHKKIYNQ
+998 NLEDSKAAHKKIYRQ
-1013 LANLIR
+1013 LSNLLGTID
-1019 GVNLKTEIVYVDS
+1019 LKTEIVYADS

-1037 LAIYSPEKDVIYVT
+1037 LAIYNAQEDRIYVT
-1051 SEGMTYTTI
+1051 ADGMTYTTI

-1070 RVLNLYY
+1070 RVMNMYF
-1077 TGKKDQLTKYQI
+1077 TGQKDRLTKYQI
-1089 AAIEQIEAIYKST
+1089 AAVEQIVAIYNST
-1102 QPALA
+1102 KPALK
-1107 SRHPNAYEKTASG
+1107 SRHPDAY
-1120 ANNYYEFL
+1120 ANKYEFL
-1128 AYALTDKFLQV
+1128 AYSLTDKFLQL
-1139 DLHEESAEYT
+1139 DLHEESAEYS
-1149 QDIAFGLRKDK
+1149 QDIAFGIRKDK

-1196 AAFEDILSAPTEP
+1196 AAFEDILSVPTEP
-1209 IYLTDLSAKQ
+1209 IFLTDLPA
-1219 APKQPGR
+1219 KQPGR

-1239 GLSEQEDPESKV
+1239 EMSEREDPESKV
-1251 AKAVKDLFKIQGWR
+1251 AKAVKDLFKVQGWR

-1271 VDSTYEAGVRQRLA
+1271 VDSTYEAGSRQNRA
-1285 DLGKLIIR
+1285 DLGGKIIR

-1316 ITHFLDVP
+1316 ITHYLDTP
-1324 LTDLKQSFKDWMDL
+1324 LTDLKQSFKDWMEL
-1338 TKKKFEDLMID
+1338 TKKPFKEAMID

-1363 LALFI
+1363 LALFV
-1368 QSVPLSTD
+1368 QSVPLSTK

-1401 KKIAGL
+1401 NNIAGL
-1407 VQKVELTEAQQK
+1407 VQKVELTEAQQR

-1431 YKDGRTGYSPRAD
+1431 YADGMDGYSPRAD
-1444 TIGKAKDDKQ
+1444 IIGKAKDATQ
-1454 AKILED
+1454 AKILVD
-1460 KNSNSYNALGINK
+1460 KDSDTYNALGINRA
-1473 DEVDL
+1473 EVDL

-1483 DALPQEERDAIM
+1483 DALPKEERDAIM
-1495 AVFANAKA
+1495 AVFDGAKA
-1503 LSEATKELNKIGNYQ
+1503 LSEATKELNKIGNYL
-1518 SFPVTNLIGMF
+1518 SFPASNLIGMF
-1529 DYQAYLPF
+1529 NYQAYLPF

-1547 TEKDAWVDPEGIGGG
+1547 TEKDQWVDPEAIGGG

-1594 DRAGRRNYTQSI
+1594 DRAGRRNFTQAI
-1606 KNALPSGEHNPNGT
+1606 KNALPKEKANPDGT
-1620 GVILGKVFKHIPYEE
+1620 GIILGKVVEHIPFEE
-1635 RQATNLAE
+1635 RSNANLE
-1643 FKGGA
+1643 KYKGGA

-1657 SIDILQVAEPK
+1657 SIDILQVSEPE

-1684 DLANDVVGWVGAQH
+1684 DLANDVTGWIGAQH

-1706 PKNFVTDLFT
+1706 PKNFVTDMFT

-1728 LSAPKYIGLIAARVM
+1728 LSAPKYIGVVAARVL

-1805 LRSLKNKGWIAST
+1805 LRALKSKSWIAST

-1837 RTAAYSMFK
+1837 RAAAYSMFK

-1856 GTSDTKGPN
+1856 GTSDVKGPKG
-1865 EKMSE
+1865 EMSE

-1875 ATQAAAE
+1875 ATRAAAE

-1937 VMDDPAAKAEYIK
+1937 VLDDPAAKEEYIK
-1950 NYKTLQLN
+1950 NYKILQRN

-1970 TAMYYM
+1970 VAMYYM
-1976 AMMMAPDDEWERN
+1976 AMMMAPDDDWERN

-1998 WTRTA
+1998 WTRNA

-2013 GRDVII
+2013 GRDVVI

-2083 SIMPSVV
+2083 SIMPSAV

-2131 FAQWLYLKTEGKY
+2131 FAQWLYETTGGKY

-2156 SYIDGIAKIGELGYN
+2156 SYIDGIAKLGELGYN
-2171 WIDLSKGDKAFNP
+2171 WVDLSKGDKAFNP
-2184 KTDLPLFGSFFGSKP
+2184 KTDLVLLGSFFGSKP
-2199 NVDAREFSKVQDKL
+2199 NVDAREFSKVQEKI
-2213 KDLETRSKTLSKVN
+2213 KDLDTRAKTLSKVN

-2242 TAITVYNLQ
+2242 TAISVYNQQ

-2261 ANELRAMDIPRI
+2261 ANELRADRNIPRI
-2273 DREEMLRL
+2273 DRDEMIRL
-2281 NITQQNMLK
+2281 NIIQQNMLK
-2290 HSIVERMKGYGI
+2290 HSIIERMKGYGI